1 MWRPIAVKR
10 WKLVTLALFSC
21 FAIPAIASQAADEWD
36 AIFAQYGIRTAGV
49 VPAGITPLRVDTPA
63 QLRQVIRHA
72 TSHGMGQLNME
83 TESVSLGLL
92 AYGVTE
98 TSVRLHVWYNFVP
111 YPTFNLWAN
120 VWVAGSGSFWEIT
133 DVNEWV
139 GLTGITI
146 SEDLADTYTFHRI
159 AADRQSVYIEGGG
172 IVNHYLLIR
181 GIIKIYSSRISLSK
195 TYRIR

>member
-1 MWRPIAVKR
+1 MV
-10 WKLVTLALFSC
+10 VTLALLTC
-21 FAIPAIASQAADEWD
+21 LAIPALAAQPTDEWE
-36 AIFAQYGIRTAGV
+36 AIFAQYGIRTADV

-63 QLRQVIRHA
+63 QLRQVIHNAMPHR
-72 TSHGMGQLNME
+72 MGRLDME
-83 TESVSLGLL
+83 TESVSPGLL

-120 VWVAGSGSFWEIT
+120 VRVAGSGSFWEIT

-146 SEDLADTYTFHRI
+146 SEDLTDAYTFHNI

-181 GIIKIYSSRISLSK
+181 GILKIYSSPISLWK
-195 TYRIR
+195 NYRIR